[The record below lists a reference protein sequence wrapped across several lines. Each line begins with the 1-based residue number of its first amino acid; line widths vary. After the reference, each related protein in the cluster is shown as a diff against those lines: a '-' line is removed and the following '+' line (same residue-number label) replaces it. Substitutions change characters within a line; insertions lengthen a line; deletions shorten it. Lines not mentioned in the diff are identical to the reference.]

1 MRGDDTQ
8 TSRGTDMPAVSA
20 PEEIRDDGADWLRA
34 ALLASAA
41 DGQAKLVV
49 DVSGT
54 QFADP
59 PGLRM
64 LVPAY
69 ERALAEGRAQ
79 GLLLPSV
86 IVRRAPGIFW
96 LSDLARKLPRDLSL
110 SGCDLPRGAL
120 CQRTAGGRPPGQAV
134 SAQSAQAPADQAD
147 RAVVSHAL
155 SWYSGTTPA

>member
-1 MRGDDTQ
+1 MRRDESQ
-8 TSRGTDMPAVSA
+8 TSRGSDMPAVSA

-34 ALLASAA
+34 AMLASAA
-41 DGQAKLVV
+41 DGHSRLVV

-69 ERALAEGRAQ
+69 ERALAEGRAR

-96 LSDLARKLPRDLSL
+96 LSDLARKP
-110 SGCDLPRGAL
+110 
-120 CQRTAGGRPPGQAV
+120 
-134 SAQSAQAPADQAD
+134 PAD
-147 RAVVSHAL
+147 
-155 SWYSGTTPA
+155 

>member
-1 MRGDDTQ
+1 MRRDESQTTQ
-8 TSRGTDMPAVSA
+8 GSDMPAVSA

-34 ALLASAA
+34 AMLASAA
-41 DGQAKLVV
+41 DGHAKLVV

-96 LSDLARKLPRDLSL
+96 LSDLAR
-110 SGCDLPRGAL
+110 
-120 CQRTAGGRPPGQAV
+120 RPPQ
-134 SAQSAQAPADQAD
+134 D
-147 RAVVSHAL
+147 
-155 SWYSGTTPA
+155 

>member
-1 MRGDDTQ
+1 MRRDEYP
-8 TSRGTDMPAVSA
+8 TSRGPDMPAVNA
-20 PEEIRDDGADWLRA
+20 PDEICDDGADWLRA
-34 ALLASAA
+34 ALLSSAA
-41 DGQAKLVV
+41 DGHARLVV

-69 ERALAEGRAQ
+69 ERALAEGRAR

-96 LSDLARKLPRDLSL
+96 LSDLARRLPQDLSPP
-110 SGCDLPRGAL
+110 LPHL
-120 CQRTAGGRPPGQAV
+120 AV
-134 SAQSAQAPADQAD
+134 G
-147 RAVVSHAL
+147 
-155 SWYSGTTPA
+155 SGTRSPPR

>member
-1 MRGDDTQ
+1 MRRDQTQ
-8 TSRGTDMPAVSA
+8 TSRGSDMPAVSA
-20 PEEIRDDGADWLRA
+20 PEEIHADGADWLRA

-41 DGQAKLVV
+41 DGHARLVV

-64 LVPAY
+64 LVSAY
-69 ERALAEGRAQ
+69 ERAMAEGRAQ

-96 LSDLARKLPRDLSL
+96 LSDLARKLPQE
-110 SGCDLPRGAL
+110 L
-120 CQRTAGGRPPGQAV
+120 CPG
-134 SAQSAQAPADQAD
+134 D
-147 RAVVSHAL
+147 RR
-155 SWYSGTTPA
+155 

>member
-1 MRGDDTQ
+1 MRRDDTQ

-41 DGQAKLVV
+41 DGQPKLVV

-110 SGCDLPRGAL
+110 
-120 CQRTAGGRPPGQAV
+120 T
-134 SAQSAQAPADQAD
+134 
-147 RAVVSHAL
+147 
-155 SWYSGTTPA
+155 

>member
-20 PEEIRDDGADWLRA
+20 PDEIRDDGADWLRA

-96 LSDLARKLPRDLSL
+96 LSDLARKFPRDLSL
-110 SGCDLPRGAL
+110 TCAAST
-120 CQRTAGGRPPGQAV
+120 Q
-134 SAQSAQAPADQAD
+134 
-147 RAVVSHAL
+147 
-155 SWYSGTTPA
+155 TTPGRHRPG